1 MPPTPEQTEL
11 GYHRMWDRAQIAA
24 AKLEGARKIARAII
38 KNRARHE
45 AVEEA
50 TGVPWFM
57 IGPIHAR
64 ESDMDFKT
72 HLHNGDSLKARTHHV
87 PAGRP
92 RRGNPPFQWDA
103 SAVDALT
110 MAPHELQKV
119 KAWSVERI
127 LYETEKY
134 NGWGYLKRGNSPY
147 LWSWTSEYHGGKYV
161 RDGVYD
167 PNHWDEQAGCV
178 ALIKALASLEPAV
191 AARLSQREAAPP
203 AEVND
208 AATKRER
215 VARAGAV
222 ASGAAGGGNET
233 AKAVMAQ
240 PQESAVLLPSLAA
253 WSLVGVGVAVVLV
266 ATALIVRKRAAI
278 LAKWAGAARAASSAA
293 STT

>member
-1 MPPTPEQTEL
+1 MAPTPEQTEL
-11 GYHRMWDRAQIAA
+11 GYHRMWDRAQIAP
-24 AKLEGARKIARAII
+24 AKFPPANKIARAII
-38 KNRARHE
+38 KNRARYE
-45 AVEEA
+45 AVEKA
-50 TGVPWFM
+50 AGVPWFM

-64 ESDMDFKT
+64 ESDMDFAT

-92 RRGNPPFQWDA
+92 KRGDPPFPWDA
-103 SAVDALT
+103 SAIDALT

-119 KAWSVERI
+119 KTWSVERI

-167 PNHWDEQAGCV
+167 PDHWDEQAGCV
-178 ALIKALASLEPAV
+178 ALMKEIAALEPAV
-191 AARLSQREAAPP
+191 AQRLARRESTPP
-203 AEVND
+203 AGVEA

-222 ASGAAGGGNET
+222 ATGAAGGGNET

-240 PQESAVLLPSLAA
+240 PHEPALLLPSLAA
-253 WSLVGVGVAVVLV
+253 WSLVGLGVAVVLI
-266 ATALIVRKRAAI
+266 ATAAIVRKRAAI
-278 LAKWAGAARAASSAA
+278 LAKWAGVAPSAAASA
-293 STT
+293 S

>member
-1 MPPTPEQTEL
+1 
-11 GYHRMWDRAQIAA
+11 MWDRAQIV
-24 AKLEGARKIARAII
+24 AKDQAPAKAIAQKIIA
-38 KNRARHE
+38 NRPAYA
-45 AVEEA
+45 AVEAA

-64 ESDMDFKT
+64 ESDMDFKS

-92 RRGNPPFQWDA
+92 KRGNPPFQWDA

-178 ALIKALASLEPAV
+178 ALLKALAALEPAV
-191 AARLSQREAAPP
+191 AARLAQREAAPP
-203 AEVND
+203 AEVEA
-208 AATKRER
+208 AATKRAR

-240 PQESAVLLPSLAA
+240 PDQAPVLLPSVAA
-253 WSLVGVGVAVVLV
+253 WSLVGLGVAVVLV

-278 LAKWAGAARAASSAA
+278 LAKWAGA
-293 STT
+293 

>member
-1 MPPTPEQTEL
+1 
-11 GYHRMWDRAQIAA
+11 
-24 AKLEGARKIARAII
+24 GARKIARAII
-38 KNRARHE
+38 ANRARYA
-45 AVEEA
+45 AVEQA

-64 ESDMDFKT
+64 ESDMDFST

-92 RRGNPPFQWDA
+92 TRGNPPFQWDA
-103 SAVDALT
+103 SAIDALT

-167 PNHWDEQAGCV
+167 PSHWDEQAGCV
-178 ALIKALASLEPAV
+178 GLPKALAALEPAR
-191 AARLSQREAAPP
+191 AAGLTPRQAAPP
-203 AEVND
+203 PAGRARPTKAEP
-208 AATKRER
+208 R
-215 VARAGAV
+215 ARAG
-222 ASGAAGGGNET
+222 GGCEPGRAG
-233 AKAVMAQ
+233 MAQ
-240 PQESAVLLPSLAA
+240 AEQGVGVLPSLAA

-278 LAKWAGAARAASSAA
+278 LAKWAGA
-293 STT
+293 

>member
-1 MPPTPEQTEL
+1 MPGLDTASRVYRTCGASYAELGQARVLCIHRKKHFIEEDGLPGHKRVYARLQRAMPGNDDGERSVLTAAFGRLFSWRKRMAPTPEQTEL

-24 AKLEGARKIARAII
+24 AKLDGARKTARAII
-38 KNRARHE
+38 ANRASYA

-87 PAGRP
+87 PASRP
-92 RRGNPPFQWDA
+92 KRGNPPFQWDE
-103 SAVDALT
+103 SAIDALT

-147 LWSWTSEYHGGKYV
+147 LWSWTSEYHGG
-161 RDGVYD
+161 
-167 PNHWDEQAGCV
+167 
-178 ALIKALASLEPAV
+178 
-191 AARLSQREAAPP
+191 
-203 AEVND
+203 
-208 AATKRER
+208 
-215 VARAGAV
+215 
-222 ASGAAGGGNET
+222 
-233 AKAVMAQ
+233 
-240 PQESAVLLPSLAA
+240 
-253 WSLVGVGVAVVLV
+253 
-266 ATALIVRKRAAI
+266 
-278 LAKWAGAARAASSAA
+278 
-293 STT
+293 

>member
-1 MPPTPEQTEL
+1 MAPTPEQTEL

-24 AKLEGARKIARAII
+24 GKLEGARKIARKII
-38 KNRARHE
+38 ANRARYAVVE
-45 AVEEA
+45 AA

-64 ESDMDFKT
+64 ESDMDFST

-92 RRGNPPFQWDA
+92 KRGNPPFPWDA
-103 SAVDALT
+103 SAIDALT

-167 PNHWDEQAGCV
+167 PSHWDEQAGCV
-178 ALIKALASLEPAV
+178 ALLKELAALEPAV
-191 AARLSQREAAPP
+191 AARLTHREAVPS

-222 ASGAAGGGNET
+222 ATGAAGGGNET

-240 PQESAVLLPSLAA
+240 PEPHAVLLPSLAA
-253 WSLVGVGVAVVLV
+253 WSLVGLGVAVVLI
-266 ATALIVRKRAAI
+266 ATAVIVRKRAAI
-278 LAKWAGAARAASSAA
+278 LAKWAGAAGAPSSAA
-293 STT
+293 PTS

>member
-1 MPPTPEQTEL
+1 AMDRVRGTLRAPSSRRLPLTPTLSPQRGPRDASVAGAPTGRGSAPSSLHSPISNQRRKRMPPTPEQTEL

-38 KNRARHE
+38 ANRARYA
-45 AVEEA
+45 AVEQA
-50 TGVPWFM
+50 TGVPGFM

-64 ESDMDFKT
+64 ESDMVFST
-72 HLHNGDSLKARTHHV
+72 HPHTADSLKARTHHV

-92 RRGNPPFQWDA
+92 TRGNPPFQWDA
-103 SAVDALT
+103 SAIDALT

-167 PNHWDEQAGCV
+167 PSHWDEQAGCV
-178 ALIKALASLEPAV
+178 ALLKALA
-191 AARLSQREAAPP
+191 
-203 AEVND
+203 
-208 AATKRER
+208 
-215 VARAGAV
+215 
-222 ASGAAGGGNET
+222 
-233 AKAVMAQ
+233 
-240 PQESAVLLPSLAA
+240 
-253 WSLVGVGVAVVLV
+253 
-266 ATALIVRKRAAI
+266 
-278 LAKWAGAARAASSAA
+278 
-293 STT
+293 